1 MSELPSEPSDAS
13 DFERKIQ
20 RVMSW
25 IIVSVLTV
33 FGLAAMIGLF
43 TVARTP
49 GSFWQEMIQS
59 QFAVIVGLPIAG
71 FGALF
76 ITLVLRISSGPIEF
90 EAGPIRFK
98 GGSAPIVFWVLCFM
112 AMVLATKL
120 LWVTPGSLESVSTPT
135 GP

>member
-13 DFERKIQ
+13 DLERRVQ

-25 IIVSVLTV
+25 VIVSVLTV
-33 FGLAAMIGLF
+33 FGIAAMIGLF
-43 TVARTP
+43 SVARTP
-49 GSFWQEMIQS
+49 GSFWQDLIQS

-120 LWVTPGSLESVSTPT
+120 LWVEPGALEPSSIP
-135 GP
+135 PSP